1 MKKLLRWCV
10 VSLMAIYLGCAAKKV
25 EVKAESQPAQPPI
38 MEFAGVKF
46 LPDSFRG
53 MQVSWSF
60 ELQGKSSQTFEL
72 AECGYRL
79 ELEGLDPMSGQVASP
94 GAVAPGDKK
103 PLEIRVALPWP
114 AEKERL
120 AEFLGRQNIPY
131 KLEVFC
137 TAGGQKVQAGDS
149 GNIPLQ
155 KLPRLT
161 VSGANAERF
170 SGKEFRLNFE
180 LALANE
186 NSFSVQV
193 RKINYRIS
201 VEGKKLSE
209 GTLPVE
215 EEIAASADT
224 IYEITSGTL
233 SVATDKSLADLLKK
247 TSLNYGLEGEVEF
260 EGLSVT
266 VDESGTVSFPR

>member
-1 MKKLLRWCV
+1 MKKLLGWCV
-10 VSLMAIYLGCAAKKV
+10 VSLGAIYLGCATKRV
-25 EVKAESQPAQPPI
+25 EVKKESQPAQPPI

-46 LPDSFRG
+46 MPDSFRG
-53 MQVSWSF
+53 MQLSWSF
-60 ELQGKSSQTFEL
+60 ELQGKGSQPLEVE
-72 AECGYRL
+72 ECGYSL
-79 ELEGLDPMSGQVASP
+79 DLDGLDPISGQIASP
-94 GAVAPGDKK
+94 GVLAAGDRK
-103 PLEIRVALPWP
+103 PLQMMVALPWP
-114 AEKERL
+114 SGNEQL
-120 AEFLGRQNIPY
+120 VEFLSRQKIPY
-131 KLEVFC
+131 KVEVFC
-137 TAGGQKVQAGDS
+137 SAGGEKVQAGDS

-186 NSFSVQV
+186 NAFAVQV
-193 RKINYRIS
+193 KKINYRIS

-215 EEIAASADT
+215 EVIAASADT

-233 SVATDKSLADLLKK
+233 SVATDKTLADLLKK
-247 TSLNYGLEGEVEF
+247 VSLNYRLEGEVEF
-260 EGLSVT
+260 EGLSIT
-266 VDESGTVSFPR
+266 VDESGSVSFPR